1 MNSPTS
7 KEVTQ
12 KSLSEKSAMASEL
25 GDLEEQERTKV
36 STKKGIDAERI
47 RSSVARLTSNSIG
60 ELEKLS
66 SELEEM
72 QEFLKSETQR
82 VQREIESV
90 LDGIKILVEAITP
103 WKTADVGDEQNTRTS
118 GRDRLKRWP

>member
-1 MNSPTS
+1 
-7 KEVTQ
+7 
-12 KSLSEKSAMASEL
+12 MASEL
-25 GDLEEQERTKV
+25 RDLEEQESAKL
-36 STKKGIDAERI
+36 SAKNGIDAERI

-103 WKTADVGDEQNTRTS
+103 WKTADVADEQNARTS

>member
-7 KEVTQ
+7 REVIQ
-12 KSLSEKSAMASEL
+12 KSLSEKSVVDSEL
-25 GDLEEQERTKV
+25 RDLDEQGSTKLGA
-36 STKKGIDAERI
+36 KKGIDAERI

-82 VQREIESV
+82 IQREIESV
-90 LDGIKILVEAITP
+90 LDGIKILVQAIAP
-103 WKTADVGDEQNTRTS
+103 WKTADVGDEQNIRTS

>member
-25 GDLEEQERTKV
+25 RNLEEQESTKP
-36 STKKGIDAERI
+36 SAKKGIDAERI

-103 WKTADVGDEQNTRTS
+103 WKTADVTDEQNARTS

>member
-25 GDLEEQERTKV
+25 GDLEEQERTKL

>member
-7 KEVTQ
+7 TEVTQ
-12 KSLSEKSAMASEL
+12 KSLSEKSVVDPEL
-25 GDLEEQERTKV
+25 RDLDEQGSTKLAV
-36 STKKGIDAERI
+36 KKGIDAERI

-66 SELEEM
+66 SELAEM

-90 LDGIKILVEAITP
+90 LDGIKILVQAITP

>member
-12 KSLSEKSAMASEL
+12 KSLSEKSAMVSESR
-25 GDLEEQERTKV
+25 DLDEQE
-36 STKKGIDAERI
+36 STKLGAKMGIDAERI
-47 RSSVARLTSNSIG
+47 RSSVARLTLNSITELENLTS
-60 ELEKLS
+60 ELEKL
-66 SELEEM
+66 L
-72 QEFLKSETQR
+72 EFLKSETQR

-103 WKTADVGDEQNTRTS
+103 WKTVDVADEQNARTS

>member
-1 MNSPTS
+1 
-7 KEVTQ
+7 
-12 KSLSEKSAMASEL
+12 
-25 GDLEEQERTKV
+25 LEEQESTKL
-36 STKKGIDAERI
+36 SAKKGIDAERI

-66 SELEEM
+66 SELAEM

-90 LDGIKILVEAITP
+90 LEGINILVQAITP
-103 WKTADVGDEQNTRTS
+103 WKTADVADEQNVRTS

>member
-7 KEVTQ
+7 KEVAQ
-12 KSLSEKSAMASEL
+12 KSLSEKSAIVSESR
-25 GDLEEQERTKV
+25 DLNEQE
-36 STKKGIDAERI
+36 STKLGAKMGIDAERI
-47 RSSVARLTSNSIG
+47 RSSVARLTLNSITELENLTS
-60 ELEKLS
+60 ELEKL
-66 SELEEM
+66 L
-72 QEFLKSETQR
+72 EFLKSETQR

-103 WKTADVGDEQNTRTS
+103 WKTADVADEQNARTS

>member
-72 QEFLKSETQR
+72 QEFLKSET
-82 VQREIESV
+82 
-90 LDGIKILVEAITP
+90 
-103 WKTADVGDEQNTRTS
+103 
-118 GRDRLKRWP
+118 

>member
-12 KSLSEKSAMASEL
+12 KSLSEKSAMAPGL
-25 GDLEEQERTKV
+25 GDLEEQESTKL

-90 LDGIKILVEAITP
+90 LDGIKILVQAITP

>member
-12 KSLSEKSAMASEL
+12 KSLSEKSAMAPGL
-25 GDLEEQERTKV
+25 GDLEEQESTKL

-60 ELEKLS
+60 ELESYPPNLRKCRNS
-66 SELEEM
+66 
-72 QEFLKSETQR
+72 
-82 VQREIESV
+82 
-90 LDGIKILVEAITP
+90 
-103 WKTADVGDEQNTRTS
+103 
-118 GRDRLKRWP
+118 

>member
-25 GDLEEQERTKV
+25 GDLEEQERTKL

-47 RSSVARLTSNSIG
+47 RSSVARLTSNSID